1 MIAFDKMCKIDNFD
15 IFSFFF
21 SKQSSSPGNFFV
33 LNDAFVIIDLDT
45 VTVCVDGVS
54 ATLIPMGPSLGWPKT
69 QNIYIYME
77 NQWRAGEFFL
87 EKCQKCFSMKD
98 MDYNI
103 QYIPDAFAS
112 NEFLMAF
119 VTNITSG

>member
-15 IFSFFF
+15 IFLFFFF

-54 ATLIPMGPSLGWPKT
+54 ATLIPIGPSLGWPKT
-69 QNIYIYME
+69 QNTYGKSVE
-77 NQWRAGEFFL
+77 SGRFFFL
-87 EKCQKCFSMKD
+87 
-98 MDYNI
+98 
-103 QYIPDAFAS
+103 
-112 NEFLMAF
+112 
-119 VTNITSG
+119 